1 MLPRLLLLKLVVAAS
16 VGGDVWN
23 IGRRRRWR
31 RKSLGG
37 NGVEVKVDE
46 AL

>member
-1 MLPRLLLLKLVVAAS
+1 LVVAAS

-23 IGRRRRWR
+23 IGRRRRWK
-31 RKSLGG
+31 RKSLED

-46 AL
+46 EL